1 MGGKRKRTPRLP
13 PDLMEEVVIEILV
26 RLPVKVLVRCKSVSK
41 AWRAII
47 SDPIFIQAH
56 LRRSA
61 SNWQKDPCFIISPQ
75 TLDYV
80 IAEDEGRWPTTF
92 SNHIRFYQWQQGNKV
107 ATFIHDKEYRC
118 KFNQLHY
125 FSHCDGLVLAPT
137 DTSLY
142 VFNPATRDAI
152 TLPKSGRNNLKRLG
166 GRRACYCVGLGLDP
180 RIGKYKVV
188 QGFYWSKDRTSMG
201 MEVCTIADDDH
212 GGIWSWGK
220 IRNDPPYL
228 PQRCQT
234 APSING
240 YMFWRIAEPKQHDK
254 QQPPRALLHLSLDDE
269 EFGITR
275 LPDSLDPSLDY
286 TFLLDVLHGR
296 ELCLTASTNETM
308 LTIWTLPV
316 VDKGLNSPWERR
328 YSINVSGLFQ
338 TMALPP
344 CSSGIILRQAQAIYS
359 YNLVTCKLTTLCEMD
374 CMAFQGRKERKWKDL
389 FTFDVKP
396 YTESLVR
403 ITNHLC

>member
-1 MGGKRKRTPRLP
+1 MDGKRKRKRTPRLP
-13 PDLMEEVVIEILV
+13 PYLKEEVIIEILV
-26 RLPVKVLVRCKSVSK
+26 RLPVKALSVSK

-61 SNWQKDPCFIISPQ
+61 SNWQEDPCFI
-75 TLDYV
+75 YV
-80 IAEDEGRWPTTF
+80 VADEDGPGRWPTTF
-92 SNHIRFYQWQQGNKV
+92 CNHIRFYQWQLGNKV
-107 ATFIHDKEYRC
+107 ATFIHDDNEYSCNSFDQR
-118 KFNQLHY
+118 Y

-137 DTSLY
+137 DTRLY

-152 TLPKSGRNNLKRLG
+152 TLPESGRNDLKRRG
-166 GRRACYCVGLGLDP
+166 GEPRACYCFGLGLDP

-188 QGFYWSKDRTSMG
+188 QGFYWSKDCTSMG
-201 MEVCTIADDDH
+201 MEVCTIADDDDH
-212 GGIWSWGK
+212 RGIWSWGK

-228 PQRCQT
+228 PQGCQT

-240 YMFWRIAEPKQHDK
+240 YMFWRIADQPGKQ

-275 LPDSLDPSLDY
+275 LPDSLDPSLVH
-286 TFLLDVLHGR
+286 TFHLDVLHGR
-296 ELCLTASTNETM
+296 ELCLTARTIGTM

-328 YSINVSGLFQ
+328 YSINVSGIFH

-344 CSSGIILRQAQAIYS
+344 CSSSGIILRRAEAIYR
-359 YNLVTCKLTTLCEMD
+359 YDLKTCKLTTLCEMD
-374 CMAFQGRKERKWKDL
+374 RMALQGRRTKRQRKYDL
-389 FTFDVKP
+389 FTFDIKR

-403 ITNHLC
+403 ITNRLQ